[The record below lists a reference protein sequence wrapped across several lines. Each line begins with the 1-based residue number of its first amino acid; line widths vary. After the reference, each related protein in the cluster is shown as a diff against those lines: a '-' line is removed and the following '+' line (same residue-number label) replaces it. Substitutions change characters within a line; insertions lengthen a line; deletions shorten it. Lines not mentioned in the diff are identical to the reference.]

1 MADLVKIFYDVG
13 KAYADDVY
21 EIYNQIDSN
30 KIDKVVVIDIEDYSV
45 ELYDRDAIA
54 DRFFLCKIFSNAG
67 YIYPFILISPKKNKR
82 DKTIKSLEKTLKNM
96 KLFLDEDD
104 KNKLNDIENQIDF
117 KQIENLLEPYR
128 KEKNHYVGLAYK
140 GKSFNELFP
149 QVAINYIQNVCK
161 TDIQTNGDCYIAG
174 SSYIGYDAGL
184 NFCSVNDLPEKIQK
198 ATKYRLLPLSKE
210 AACIVKLGFKKIF
223 DKNIFRFSLFGLSYY
238 LLPTLFIENKRVFF
252 DKLEEIAKED
262 DATIQEKYNLEKKL
276 NRLVKKLEESYLSQ
290 KVLLSFLFA
299 KKSNNAI
306 DLYQIIEDVAP
317 SRISKANQLMGEFQV
332 QPKASRFVK
341 KRDYDK
347 KMLYIRDYIEDG
359 LLLAKLIFGKEKI
372 THPEVIEDIIAKK
385 ILFGSVANQE
395 KHDFSL
401 VISGYYADD
410 VDFSKHQRFVD
421 FLAALGVLGFDGRN
435 YIYVEEEMESF
446 SNIAKKK
453 FEEVELLRKPRA
465 RELYAL
471 GALAQLVMKWQYAQ
485 GSESLAKYLDSIGA
499 VTMQNAD
506 RVFRKVY
513 EGARKYGVGGKE
525 YEDLLQLYVDT
536 KEGVKNEDTISID
549 QANIAFVMGSVDY
562 KKYKEQKGE
571 E

>member
-13 KAYADDVY
+13 KAYADEALY
-21 EIYNQIDSN
+21 NYNQTHS
-30 KIDKVVVIDIEDYSV
+30 KRIDKIVTIDLDKEYEAKV
-45 ELYDRDAIA
+45 YDRDAIV
-54 DRFFLCKIFSNAG
+54 DRFFLRVTSSNG
-67 YIYPFILISPKKNKR
+67 GNLYPFLYLSEKSIDGMKKAFNNMRRFLEEDKKR
-82 DKTIKSLEKTLKNM
+82 ELQKIEK
-96 KLFLDEDD
+96 
-104 KNKLNDIENQIDF
+104 QIDYERV
-117 KQIENLLEPYR
+117 QEAIAPYMN
-128 KEKNHYVGLAYK
+128 EKNCYVGLLYQ
-140 GKSFNELFP
+140 GKTFNELFL
-149 QVAINYIQNVCK
+149 QVATNYIQNVCK
-161 TDIQTNGDCYIAG
+161 SDIEVDGDCYIMG
-174 SSYIGYDAGL
+174 SSRIGYDARL
-184 NFCSVNDLPEKIQK
+184 NFCSVNELPTKLQK
-198 ATKYRLLPLSKE
+198 ATKFRLLPLSQE
-210 AACIVKLGFKKIF
+210 AACLVKQGFEKIF
-223 DKNIFRFSLFGLSYY
+223 EENIFRFSLFGLSYY
-238 LLPTLFIENKRVFF
+238 LLPTLFMENKRLFF
-252 DKLEEIAKED
+252 DKLQEAAKED
-262 DATIQEKYNLEKKL
+262 SATIKEKYTLERKL
-276 NRLVKKLEESYLSQ
+276 ERLVQKLEESKLSQ

-306 DLYQIIEDVAP
+306 DLYQMIEDVAP

-372 THPEVIEDIIAKK
+372 THPEVIEGIIAKK
-385 ILFGSVANQE
+385 IIFGSVANQE
-395 KHDFSL
+395 KRDFSL

-513 EGARKYGVGGKE
+513 EGARKYGIGGKE

-549 QANIAFVMGSVDY
+549 QANIACVMGSVDY

>member
-13 KAYADDVY
+13 KAYADEALY
-21 EIYNQIDSN
+21 NYNQTHS
-30 KIDKVVVIDIEDYSV
+30 KRIDKIVTIDMDKEYEAKV
-45 ELYDRDAIA
+45 YDRDAIV
-54 DRFFLCKIFSNAG
+54 DRFFLRVTSSNG
-67 YIYPFILISPKKNKR
+67 GNLYPFLYLSEKSVDGIKKAFNNMRCFLEEEKKR
-82 DKTIKSLEKTLKNM
+82 ELQK
-96 KLFLDEDD
+96 
-104 KNKLNDIENQIDF
+104 IEEQIDYERV
-117 KQIENLLEPYR
+117 QEAIAPYMN
-128 KEKNHYVGLAYK
+128 EKNCYVGLLYQ
-140 GKSFNELFP
+140 GKTFNELFS
-149 QVAINYIQNVCK
+149 QVATNYIQNVCK
-161 TDIQTNGDCYIAG
+161 SDIEVDGDCYIVG
-174 SSYIGYDAGL
+174 LSRIGYDAKL
-184 NFCSVNDLPEKIQK
+184 NFCSVNELPAKLQK
-198 ATKYRLLPLSKE
+198 ATKFRLLPLSQE
-210 AACIVKLGFKKIF
+210 AACLVKQGFEKIF
-223 DKNIFRFSLFGLSYY
+223 EENIFRFSLFGLNYY
-238 LLPTLFIENKRVFF
+238 LLPTLFMENKRLFF
-252 DKLEEIAKED
+252 DKLQEVAQED
-262 DATIQEKYNLEKKL
+262 SATLKEKYILERKL
-276 NRLVKKLEESYLSQ
+276 ERLVKKLEESDLAQ

-299 KKSNNAI
+299 KKSNNAV
-306 DLYQIIEDVAP
+306 DLYQMIEDVAP

-341 KRDYDK
+341 KSEYDR

-359 LLLAKLIFGKEKI
+359 LLLAKLVFAKEKI
-372 THPEVIEDIIAKK
+372 THPEVIDGIIAKK

-395 KHDFSL
+395 KRNFSL
-401 VISGYYADD
+401 VVSGYFADD

-453 FEEVELLRKPRA
+453 FEEVELLRKLRA

-471 GALAQLVMKWQYAQ
+471 GALTQLVMKWQYAQ

-525 YEDLLQLYVDT
+525 YEDLLQLYVDA
-536 KEGVKNEDTISID
+536 KEAVKNEDTISID

>member
-13 KAYADDVY
+13 KAYADEALY
-21 EIYNQIDSN
+21 NYNQTHS
-30 KIDKVVVIDIEDYSV
+30 KRIDKIVTIDMDKEYEAKV
-45 ELYDRDAIA
+45 YDRDAIV
-54 DRFFLCKIFSNAG
+54 DRFFLRVTSSNG
-67 YIYPFILISPKKNKR
+67 GNLYPFLYLSEKSVDGIKKAFNNMRRFLEEEKKR
-82 DKTIKSLEKTLKNM
+82 ELQK
-96 KLFLDEDD
+96 
-104 KNKLNDIENQIDF
+104 IEEQIDYERV
-117 KQIENLLEPYR
+117 QEAIAPYMN
-128 KEKNHYVGLAYK
+128 EKNYYVGLLYQ
-140 GKSFNELFP
+140 GKTFNELFS
-149 QVAINYIQNVCK
+149 QVATNYIQNVCK
-161 TDIQTNGDCYIAG
+161 SDIEVDGDCYIVG
-174 SSYIGYDAGL
+174 LSRIGYDAKL
-184 NFCSVNDLPEKIQK
+184 NFCSVNELPAKLQK
-198 ATKYRLLPLSKE
+198 ATKFRLLPLSQE
-210 AACIVKLGFKKIF
+210 AACLVKQGFEKIF
-223 DKNIFRFSLFGLSYY
+223 EENIFRFSLFGLNYY
-238 LLPTLFIENKRVFF
+238 LLPTLFMENKRLFF
-252 DKLEEIAKED
+252 DKLQEVAQED
-262 DATIQEKYNLEKKL
+262 SATLKEKYILERKL
-276 NRLVKKLEESYLSQ
+276 ERLVKKLEESDLAQ

-299 KKSNNAI
+299 KKSNNAV
-306 DLYQIIEDVAP
+306 DLYQMIEDVAP

-341 KRDYDK
+341 KSEYDR

-359 LLLAKLIFGKEKI
+359 LLLAKLVFAKEKI
-372 THPEVIEDIIAKK
+372 THPEVIDGIIAKK

-395 KHDFSL
+395 KRNFSL
-401 VISGYYADD
+401 VVSGYFADD

-453 FEEVELLRKPRA
+453 FEEVELLRKLRA

-471 GALAQLVMKWQYAQ
+471 GALTQLVMKWQYAQ

-525 YEDLLQLYVDT
+525 YEDLLQLYVDA
-536 KEGVKNEDTISID
+536 KEAVKNEDTISID

>member
-13 KAYADDVY
+13 KAYADEALY
-21 EIYNQIDSN
+21 NYNQTHS
-30 KIDKVVVIDIEDYSV
+30 KRIDKIVTIDLDKEYEAKV
-45 ELYDRDAIA
+45 YDRDAIV
-54 DRFFLCKIFSNAG
+54 DRFFLRVTSSNG
-67 YIYPFILISPKKNKR
+67 GNLYPFLYLSEKSIDGMKKAFNNMRRFLEEDKKR
-82 DKTIKSLEKTLKNM
+82 ELQKIEK
-96 KLFLDEDD
+96 
-104 KNKLNDIENQIDF
+104 QIDYERF
-117 KQIENLLEPYR
+117 QEAIAPYMN
-128 KEKNHYVGLAYK
+128 EKNCYVGLLYQ
-140 GKSFNELFP
+140 GKTFNELFP
-149 QVAINYIQNVCK
+149 QVATNYIQNVCK
-161 TDIQTNGDCYIAG
+161 SDIEVDGDCYIVG
-174 SSYIGYDAGL
+174 SSRIGYDARL
-184 NFCSVNDLPEKIQK
+184 NFCSVNELPTKLQK
-198 ATKYRLLPLSKE
+198 ATKFRLLPLSQE
-210 AACIVKLGFKKIF
+210 AACLVKQGFEKIF
-223 DKNIFRFSLFGLSYY
+223 EENIFRFSLFGLSYY
-238 LLPTLFIENKRVFF
+238 LLPTLFMENKRVFF

-276 NRLVKKLEESYLSQ
+276 NRLVKKLEESDLSQ

-306 DLYQIIEDVAP
+306 DLYQMIEDVAP
-317 SRISKANQLMGEFQV
+317 SRISKANQLMGKFQV

-359 LLLAKLIFGKEKI
+359 LLLAKLIFGKENI
-372 THPEVIEDIIAKK
+372 AHPEVIEGIIAKK

-395 KHDFSL
+395 KRDFSE
-401 VISGYYADD
+401 VVFGRFADD

-536 KEGVKNEDTISID
+536 KEAVKNEDTISID

>member
-13 KAYADDVY
+13 KAYADEALY
-21 EIYNQIDSN
+21 NYNQTHS
-30 KIDKVVVIDIEDYSV
+30 KRIDKIVTIDLDKEYEAKV
-45 ELYDRDAIA
+45 YDRDAIV
-54 DRFFLCKIFSNAG
+54 DRFFLRVTSSNG
-67 YIYPFILISPKKNKR
+67 GNLYPFLYLSEKSIDGMKKAFNNMRRFLEEDKKR
-82 DKTIKSLEKTLKNM
+82 ELQK
-96 KLFLDEDD
+96 
-104 KNKLNDIENQIDF
+104 IEEQIDYERV
-117 KQIENLLEPYR
+117 QEAIAPYMN
-128 KEKNHYVGLAYK
+128 EKNCYVGLLYQ
-140 GKSFNELFP
+140 GKTFNELFP
-149 QVAINYIQNVCK
+149 QVATNYIQNVCK
-161 TDIQTNGDCYIAG
+161 SDIEVDGDCYIVG
-174 SSYIGYDAGL
+174 SSRIGYDARL
-184 NFCSVNDLPEKIQK
+184 NFCSVNELPAKLQK
-198 ATKYRLLPLSKE
+198 ATKFRLLPLSQE
-210 AACIVKLGFKKIF
+210 AACLVKQGFEKIF
-223 DKNIFRFSLFGLSYY
+223 EENIFRFSLFGLSYY
-238 LLPTLFIENKRVFF
+238 LLPTLFMENKRVFF

-276 NRLVKKLEESYLSQ
+276 NRLVKKLEESDLAQ

-306 DLYQIIEDVAP
+306 DLYQMIEDVAP

-341 KRDYDK
+341 KSEYDR

-372 THPEVIEDIIAKK
+372 THPEVIEGIIAKK

-395 KHDFSL
+395 KRDFSL
-401 VISGYYADD
+401 VVSGYFADD

-525 YEDLLQLYVDT
+525 YEDLLQLYVDA
-536 KEGVKNEDTISID
+536 KEAVKNEDTISID

>member
-13 KAYADDVY
+13 KAYADEALY
-21 EIYNQIDSN
+21 NYNQTHS
-30 KIDKVVVIDIEDYSV
+30 KRIDKIVTIDMDKGYEAKV
-45 ELYDRDAIA
+45 YDRDAIV
-54 DRFFLCKIFSNAG
+54 DRFFLRVTSSNG
-67 YIYPFILISPKKNKR
+67 GNLYPFLYLSEKSVDGIKKAFNNMRRFLEEEKKR
-82 DKTIKSLEKTLKNM
+82 ELQK
-96 KLFLDEDD
+96 
-104 KNKLNDIENQIDF
+104 IEEQIDYERV
-117 KQIENLLEPYR
+117 QEAIAPYMN
-128 KEKNHYVGLAYK
+128 EKNCYVGLLYQ
-140 GKSFNELFP
+140 GKTFNELFS
-149 QVAINYIQNVCK
+149 QVATNYIQNVCK
-161 TDIQTNGDCYIAG
+161 SDIEVDGDCYIVG
-174 SSYIGYDAGL
+174 SSRIGYDARL
-184 NFCSVNDLPEKIQK
+184 NFCSVNELPAKLQK
-198 ATKYRLLPLSKE
+198 ATKFRLLPLSQE
-210 AACIVKLGFKKIF
+210 AACLVKQGFEKIF
-223 DKNIFRFSLFGLSYY
+223 EENIFRFSLFGLSYY
-238 LLPTLFIENKRVFF
+238 LLPTLFMENKRLFF
-252 DKLEEIAKED
+252 DKLQEVAQED
-262 DATIQEKYNLEKKL
+262 SATLKEKYILERKL
-276 NRLVKKLEESYLSQ
+276 ERLVKKLEESDLAQ

-299 KKSNNAI
+299 KKSNNAV
-306 DLYQIIEDVAP
+306 DLYQMIEDVAP

-341 KRDYDK
+341 KSEYDR

-359 LLLAKLIFGKEKI
+359 LLLAKLVFAKENI
-372 THPEVIEDIIAKK
+372 PHPEVIEGIIAKK

-395 KHDFSL
+395 KRDFSL
-401 VISGYYADD
+401 VVSGYFADD

-421 FLAALGVLGFDGRN
+421 FLSALGVLGFDGRN

-471 GALAQLVMKWQYAQ
+471 GALTQLVMKWQYAQ

-536 KEGVKNEDTISID
+536 KEHVKNEDTISID